1 MFRHAFLGLILAFL
15 VIGSGCRNGGT
26 PSGTTVRLNAGGSTF
41 VYPLMSKWASV
52 YEKEKSVQINYQPI
66 GSGGGIQKMTA
77 QEFDFGCTDAP
88 LNEEQ
93 IQKAQQAGG
102 AVIHVPLA
110 MGAVAM
116 IYNLEGLED
125 TLQFSGSL
133 IADIFLRKITKWNDP
148 RIVALNP
155 KVATKLP
162 DKNIVVVHRSDG
174 SGTTFIMADY
184 LAKISPEWK
193 EKVGVSTSLKWPSDT
208 IGAKGS
214 EGVAG
219 QVRLS
224 SGAIGYVEVTY
235 ALQNQIQFGAVQNQA
250 GEMVAPKLESVTA
263 AAKNA
268 LSEIPEDL
276 RYSLTNAPGK
286 DSYPI
291 SGTVWAVVYT
301 NPPSNKGKAL
311 VDFLRWAV
319 REDSGQKYCAELHYA
334 PLPKELVE
342 RIDKVLAKVNVK

>member
-1 MFRHAFLGLILAFL
+1 MFRHASLGLILAFL
-15 VIGSGCRNGGT
+15 VIGSGCSNGGT
-26 PSGTTVRLNAGGSTF
+26 PSGKTVRLNAGGSTF

-155 KVATKLP
+155 KGAAKLT
-162 DKNIVVVHRSDG
+162 DKNIVVVNRSDG

-184 LAKISPEWK
+184 LVKISPEWK
-193 EKVGVSTSLKWPSDT
+193 EKVGVSTSLKWPSDS

-301 NPPSNKGKAL
+301 NPPGNKGKAL